1 MVSGYSFMKSGRDAF
16 SNEELGDLLREKA
29 IAHLFLLAW
38 SDVRSHMDGA
48 GNHARTA
55 GAGGRGW

>member
-16 SNEELGDLLREKA
+16 SNKELGDLLREKA
-29 IAHLFLLAW
+29 IAHLFLAGL
-38 SDVRSHMDGA
+38 DVRSRMDGA

-55 GAGGRGW
+55 SAGGW